1 MKKLLENYRTVLYSD
16 EPLYQKLYKIF
27 TFIDN
32 DYDEIVH
39 FFDRN
44 SNEVIHI
51 DSKKYINFSINPLT
65 GYRNLTHIIIQKSFY
80 KSKDLVMILRKLKTF
95 RPEVFVL
102 VYLDSSLEYFEKLC
116 SIIAQEELATIAFDE
131 DDIFAWYEMTSN
143 NEVPVKTITSLKR
156 SINDKINSSTNIKRC
171 RTIFEYFQILKYLST
186 MRVSSDY

>member
-1 MKKLLENYRTVLYSD
+1 MLENYRTVLYSD

-95 RPEVFVL
+95 RP
-102 VYLDSSLEYFEKLC
+102 
-116 SIIAQEELATIAFDE
+116 
-131 DDIFAWYEMTSN
+131 
-143 NEVPVKTITSLKR
+143 
-156 SINDKINSSTNIKRC
+156 
-171 RTIFEYFQILKYLST
+171 
-186 MRVSSDY
+186 